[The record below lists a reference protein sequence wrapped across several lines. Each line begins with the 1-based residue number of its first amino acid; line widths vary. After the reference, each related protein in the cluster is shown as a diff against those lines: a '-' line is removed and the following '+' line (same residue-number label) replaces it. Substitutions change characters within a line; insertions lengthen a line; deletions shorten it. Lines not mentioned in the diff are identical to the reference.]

1 MCKKADDILS
11 DFYKYCENKECDR
24 ICDREKKKK
33 NERCFA
39 EYVANEYE
47 IKDCLLVDGVI
58 TEKDLKLTAKQIED
72 LFSDWLD
79 SFGLEFEGGTNYGK
93 IDEE

>member
-1 MCKKADDILS
+1 MCKKADDVLS
-11 DFYKYCENKECDR
+11 DFHEYCENKECDR
-24 ICDREKKKK
+24 ICDREKG
-33 NERCFA
+33 ERCFA

-47 IKDCLLVDGVI
+47 IKDCLLVDGAI

-72 LFSDWLD
+72 LFFDWLE
-79 SFGLEFEGGTNYGK
+79 SFGLEFGGDINYGK